1 MTTPHFP
8 ADLPRARPRV
18 ATAVAVAAALVLT
31 AAPVAAQEGGAAE
44 TATVRASPT
53 GAFVIERSVVLP
65 APPDSVWAVVT
76 GDIGGWW
83 DHHVSEEPHRF
94 YIEPEVGGCFCE
106 IFDPSGDG
114 VRHAVVTYADRGERL
129 RFEGPLGLM
138 GNALHLVTTYTLE
151 ARGDSTRLAV
161 EIHGAGEV
169 RDGWPE
175 AVSRVWKHFLEDR
188 LAPYVAGRSGE

>member
-1 MTTPHFP
+1 MTTPLSP
-8 ADLPRARPRV
+8 SGLPRARPCV
-18 ATAVAVAAALVLT
+18 ATVVAVAAALVLT
-31 AAPVAAQEGGAAE
+31 AARVAAQEGGAAD

-65 APPDSVWAVVT
+65 ASPDSVWAVVT
-76 GDIGGWW
+76 GDI
-83 DHHVSEEPHRF
+83 
-94 YIEPEVGGCFCE
+94 GGCFCE

-129 RFEGPLGLM
+129 RFEGPLGFM

-175 AVSRVWKHFLEDR
+175 AISRVWRHFLEDR